1 MCPLSRG
8 NFLKERSQRTCQ
20 STGANYEVDQ
30 MGYFRLQLFREYLFF
45 R

>member
-8 NFLKERSQRTCQ
+8 NFLKERSPRTCQ

-30 MGYFRLQLFREYLFF
+30 MGYFRLQFREYLVF